1 MIEKTARNAR
11 TAMIERIGKTER
23 IEKIGRYRSG
33 IGQ

>member
-1 MIEKTARNAR
+1 MIEKTAR